1 MNKNRYRIVFN
12 KARNLMMAVAEN
24 TTSQGKGQQSG
35 SGRSGSDQSYDAEGR
50 CGAKAIEL
58 LQLKPIAFAALCM
71 FGLQPVLLYAEVTAD
86 ANAAANNRPLIESTA
101 NGLPLVQ
108 ITAPSA
114 AGVSR
119 NQYESRVFAKIP

>member
-35 SGRSGSDQSYDAEGR
+35 SGQSNAPAMQR
-50 CGAKAIEL
+50 GAKVIVL
-58 LQLKPIAFAALCM
+58 FQLRPLAFAALCM
-71 FGLQPVLLYAEVTAD
+71 FGLQPVLLQAEVIAD
-86 ANAAANNRPLIESTA
+86 KNAATNNRPLIDTTA

-108 ITAPSA
+108 ITTPSA

-119 NQYESRVFAKIP
+119 ATSTANLM